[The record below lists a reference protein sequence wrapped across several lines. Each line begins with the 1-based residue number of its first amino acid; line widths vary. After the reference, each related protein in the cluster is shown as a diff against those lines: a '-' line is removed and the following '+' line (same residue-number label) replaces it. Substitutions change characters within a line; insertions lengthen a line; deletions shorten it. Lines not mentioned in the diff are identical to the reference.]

1 MYEANCKKKE
11 ILWCFLPGKGGPVGK
26 KCSSD
31 TGRADSAYKASN
43 SISQNWKLPLQG
55 YSQDYREEETSL
67 VSQLTETN

>member
-1 MYEANCKKKE
+1 MVTKANNFGSLVMNMYKTCMKPIARKKE

-43 SISQNWKLPLQG
+43 SISQN
-55 YSQDYREEETSL
+55 
-67 VSQLTETN
+67 